1 MQKINDKNGVTVLD
15 GNAWLEN
22 ENILVK
28 ILKTDGHK
36 CPRCWKTFK
45 DNFKKELC
53 VRCEKVIDENF

>member
-1 MQKINDKNGVTVLD
+1 MYLFLINVIKNLK
-15 GNAWLEN
+15 NLQN

-28 ILKTDGHK
+28 IDKIEGNK